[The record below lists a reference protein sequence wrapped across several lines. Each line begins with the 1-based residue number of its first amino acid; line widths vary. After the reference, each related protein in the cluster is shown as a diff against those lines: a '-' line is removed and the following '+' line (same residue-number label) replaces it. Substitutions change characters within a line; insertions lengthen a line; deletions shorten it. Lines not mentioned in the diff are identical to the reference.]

1 MSNLTVAIVTG
12 LWFWFWTGL
21 PGYSLFA
28 VCKQPIIIGTMLEAL
43 MGDLEKG
50 IMIGASIEVVYLGM
64 VAAGG
69 NIPSDKCLASLIAIP
84 IALANNVD
92 TQVAITIA
100 VPIGILGV
108 FVNNIRRTTNAWF
121 ATKADKYAE
130 QGDIK
135 GIWRCATIYPLAF
148 GFLFRFPIVFIANL
162 YGASF
167 VEKFLE
173 SMPGWLMRGLTVT
186 GGVLPAL
193 GFATTI
199 FVIGK
204 NKYIPFFILGFFIV
218 QYFHIPITAAA
229 IFGICIAFLCTF
241 MKDEKVGA

>member
-1 MSNLTVAIVTG
+1 MSMTIAIVTG

-28 VCKQPIIIGTMLEAL
+28 VCKQPIIIGTVIGAL
-43 MGDLEKG
+43 MRDLEKG
-50 IMIGASIEVVYLGM
+50 IIIGSSIEVVYLGM

-69 NIPSDKCLASLIAIP
+69 NIPSDKCLAALIAIP
-84 IALANNVD
+84 IAISTHVD
-92 TQVAITIA
+92 AEVAIAIA

-121 ATKADKYAE
+121 AAKADKYAE
-130 QGDIK
+130 EGDVN
-135 GIWRCATIYPLAF
+135 GIWRCATLYPLAF
-148 GFLFRFPIVFIANL
+148 GFLFRFPIVFLANL
-162 YGASF
+162 FGAAF
-167 VEKFLE
+167 VEKVLN
-173 SMPGWLMRGLTVT
+173 SIPVWLMRGLTVT

-204 NKYIPFFILGFFIV
+204 NKYIPFFILGFFII
-218 QYFHIPITAAA
+218 QYFKIPITAAA

-241 MKDEKVGA
+241 MKDGKEGA

>member
-1 MSNLTVAIVTG
+1 MSLTVAIVTG
-12 LWFWFWTGL
+12 LWYWFWTGL

-28 VCKQPIIIGTMLEAL
+28 VCKQPIIIGTVVGAL

-50 IMIGASIEVVYLGM
+50 IIVGSSIEVVYLGM

-69 NIPSDKCLASLIAIP
+69 NIPSDKCLAALIAI
-84 IALANNVD
+84 
-92 TQVAITIA
+92 
-100 VPIGILGV
+100 PIGILGV

-121 ATKADKYAE
+121 AAKADKYAE
-130 QGDIK
+130 EANIK
-135 GIWRCATIYPLAF
+135 GIWRCATLYPLAF
-148 GFLFRFPIVFIANL
+148 GFIFRFPIVFVANL
-162 YGASF
+162 FGATF
-167 VEKFLE
+167 VEKVLQAIPE
-173 SMPGWLMRGLTVT
+173 WLMRGLTVT

-241 MKDEKVGA
+241 MKEDKEGA

>member
-1 MSNLTVAIVTG
+1 MSLTVAIVTG
-12 LWFWFWTGL
+12 LWYWFWTGL

-28 VCKQPIIIGTMLEAL
+28 VCKQPIIIGTVVGAL

-50 IMIGASIEVVYLGM
+50 IIVGSSIEVVYLGM

-69 NIPSDKCLASLIAIP
+69 NIPSDKCLA
-84 IALANNVD
+84 AL
-92 TQVAITIA
+92 IA

-121 ATKADKYAE
+121 AAKADKYAE
-130 QGDIK
+130 EANIK
-135 GIWRCATIYPLAF
+135 GIWRCATLYPLAF
-148 GFLFRFPIVFIANL
+148 GFIFRFPIVFVANL
-162 YGASF
+162 FGATF
-167 VEKFLE
+167 VEKVLQAIPE
-173 SMPGWLMRGLTVT
+173 WLMRGLTVT

-241 MKDEKVGA
+241 MKEDKEGA

>member
-1 MSNLTVAIVTG
+1 MSLTVAIVTG
-12 LWFWFWTGL
+12 LWYWFWTGL

-28 VCKQPIIIGTMLEAL
+28 VCKQPIIIGTVVGAL

-50 IMIGASIEVVYLGM
+50 IIVGSSIEVVYLGM

-69 NIPSDKCLASLIAIP
+69 NIPSDKCLAALIAIP
-84 IALANNVD
+84 IAIAGNIEPE
-92 TQVAITIA
+92 VAITIA

-121 ATKADKYAE
+121 AAKADKYAE
-130 QGDIK
+130 EANIK
-135 GIWRCATIYPLAF
+135 GIWRCATLYPLAF
-148 GFLFRFPIVFIANL
+148 GFIFRFPIVFVANL
-162 YGASF
+162 FGATF
-167 VEKFLE
+167 VEKVLQAIPE
-173 SMPGWLMRGLTVT
+173 WLMRGLIVT

-241 MKDEKVGA
+241 MKEDKEGA